1 MEDFSQPLFDNKE
14 KIIETWLKQI
24 REDSRVKSTDGLSKP
39 AIIDHL
45 HHVLIALATVLSRH
59 REGSLQIIVEASLN
73 HGILRAE
80 QGFEAAEIAREYH
93 LFRQVIFSSLEDYF
107 LISSPSEIIQAIRL
121 INSVVDEAI
130 ARCFDS
136 YTQQRIEELENLQNQ
151 LTLHNQEL
159 TRFVRTSQENISFLA
174 HELKSPLTSIIGYSD
189 LFLRLQ
195 QKQKAEV
202 SSTYG
207 NLEHIEK
214 VLNSGRK
221 LLRLINS
228 ALEISRLQAGE
239 SKLNLESINP
249 RLLIEEIN
257 EMLEPSLGK
266 KNIQIILNFQKVP
279 ERVVTDALKL
289 QQVITNILSNAIRYT
304 ESGQI
309 EITCKTVDDS
319 KWRII
324 ISDTG
329 IGISEEDLSNIFN
342 PYYRANSEAEYCMI
356 DGTGLG
362 LAIVSQLLEVI
373 KGKIE
378 VDSVLGNGSIFTI
391 TLPLEIQ

>member
-1 MEDFSQPLFDNKE
+1 MEDFSQPLFENKE

-24 REDSRVKSTDGLSKP
+24 REDSRIKSTDALSKP

-45 HHVLIALATVLSRH
+45 DHVLVALVTVLSRH

-189 LFLRLQ
+189 LFLRIQ
-195 QKQKAEV
+195 RQKAEV
-202 SSTYG
+202 KNTYG

-221 LLRLINS
+221 LLRLINN
-228 ALEISRLQAGE
+228 ALEISRLSAGE
-239 SKLNLESINP
+239 SKLNLKSINP
-249 RLLIEEIN
+249 RLLIEEVN
-257 EMLEPSLGK
+257 GMLKPSLGTK
-266 KNIQIILNFQKVP
+266 DIEIILNFQKVP

-391 TLPLEIQ
+391 TLP

>member
-266 KNIQIILNFQKVP
+266 KNIQIIVNCQKAP
-279 ERVVTDALKL
+279 EKVVTDALKL

-342 PYYRANSEAEYCMI
+342 PYYRANSEAESCMI

-362 LAIVSQLLEVI
+362 LAIVSQLIEVI